1 MAYAALALFAMSD
14 TVTRFTEYVARP
26 RVDCDVVE
34 AMQLALKPFH
44 MQHLADDWAAYAS
57 RRKNSLQRYLGIQK
71 LGPSQAR

>member
-44 MQHLADDWAAYAS
+44 T
-57 RRKNSLQRYLGIQK
+57 GC
-71 LGPSQAR
+71 GPCVS

>member
-1 MAYAALALFAMSD
+1 MGLPYINYSALAYAALALFAMSD

-44 MQHLADDWAAYAS
+44 TAYGVWTVS
-57 RRKNSLQRYLGIQK
+57 
-71 LGPSQAR
+71 